1 MRRKGF
7 FLNSFVLLLLIPLV
21 LLLATYEDVS
31 SQILHAQSI
40 RTQAERTYRTISYL
54 DLDFQNTL
62 EISGKR
68 AIITV
73 VDYVSYT
80 GDFVDPNYMV
90 NNTIRDL
97 ILTGNSSSLTG
108 YNPQRIM
115 GDQTIK
121 RWLINLTQELNK
133 QGFTIYPSVNDIL
146 NNIEIIVAPLDSFRV
161 IIKAKIPNVTIR
173 DVSGKIVYTGSIP
186 EDGYLYSIVSLQN
199 IEDPIFSALT
209 GGRYYRSVKACDY
222 SFPEL
227 LDRPFKVLE
236 GNGSGTTQVVVGL
249 LSRDVDTTEIYFG
262 KTYPTDGSALAK
274 GYVLENEPS
283 TTLDNII
290 VNTTLN
296 GVETS
301 PADVFDEGDRGV
313 LVFGNASGGGG
324 TANWANTSLE
334 YRLNITVRNDVGQ
347 NLADYQIPIL
357 LSTSK
362 DLTVQVLNFLF
373 SNTQTEG
380 SDIYK
385 IKAAIDIYDT
395 SGTRIP
401 FWIEYWDATNKKAL
415 IWIRDS
421 LNAGQSKTY
430 SIYFGSGV
438 TTKGDGDSVFIF
450 FDDWEDG
457 TWNDKWVKVDQN
469 PSVINGELVI
479 NGGNEVEVVK
489 TKNQINY
496 DGSFAVRFRM
506 KAAKNRDWDS
516 GIGIEDS
523 SGLKLL
529 FTDDYGTNGQGL
541 AVHRPWWSFLTY
553 TIGRSDVRTFHIY
566 ESIVV
571 QGLIFSDAKFRDI
584 TDSWSNDD
592 YYPRLF
598 DLPLKYIY
606 LVTDSERKARK
617 TYYDFLFVRKY
628 PDLNGIS
635 LEDST
640 NFSGIYITSPMKTEN
655 DIEQYTPPTPSGG
668 YAASRAYDIQP
679 FIECLSDNRYF
690 GIYSGV
696 SFFERLEGSTA
707 NHDAYEQLAR
717 QMQDE
722 FGLKFGNSYYPIG
735 LVSFMIPNTAYDEK
749 LFNLVYSLNINLEE
763 NQTSFDYYF
772 LKYYFANDATAQ
784 VQGYRVYGISYGVVS
799 QEDLSN
805 VYFFLDN
812 QTAVAIFGTQ
822 GAQDLLKR

>member
-7 FLNSFVLLLLIPLV
+7 FLNSIVLLLLIPLV

-97 ILTGNSSSLTG
+97 ILTGNSSGLTG

-115 GDQTIK
+115 GDQTIR
-121 RWLINLTQELNK
+121 RWLINLTQELNR
-133 QGFTIYPSVNDIL
+133 QGFAIYPGVDDIL
-146 NNIEIIVAPLDSFRV
+146 NSMEITVAPLDSFRI

-173 DVSGKIVYTGSIP
+173 DVSGRVVYTGSIP
-186 EDGYLYSIVSLQN
+186 EEGYIYSIVSLQN
-199 IEDPIFSALT
+199 MEDPIFSALT
-209 GGRYYRSVKACDY
+209 GGRYYRSIKACDY

-236 GNGSGTTQVVVGL
+236 GNGSGTTQVIVGL

-274 GYVLENEPS
+274 GYVLENEPGGA
-283 TTLDNII
+283 LDNVI

-296 GVETS
+296 GIETS
-301 PADVFDEGDRGV
+301 PADVFNEGDRGV
-313 LVFGNASGGGG
+313 LAFGNTSGGGG
-324 TANWANTSLE
+324 TTNWANTSLE
-334 YRLNITVRNDVGQ
+334 YRLNITVRNDAGQ
-347 NLADYQIPIL
+347 DLADYQIPIL

-362 DLTVQVLNFLF
+362 DLTFQVLNFLF

-395 SGTRIP
+395 GGNRVP
-401 FWIEYWDATNKKAL
+401 FWIEYWDAANKKAL

-421 LNAGQSKTY
+421 LNAGQSKNY

-438 TTKGDGDSVFIF
+438 TTKGDGESVFIF

-457 TWNDKWVKVDQN
+457 TWDDKWMEVDQT
-469 PSVINGELVI
+469 PSVSNGELVI
-479 NGGNEVEVVK
+479 DGGNEVEVVK
-489 TKNQINY
+489 TRSQINHY
-496 DGSFAVRFRM
+496 GSFAVRFRM
-506 KAAKNRDWDS
+506 RAARNRDWDS

-523 SGLKLL
+523 LGLKLL
-529 FTDDYGTNGQGL
+529 FTDDYGISGQGL
-541 AVHRPWWSFLTY
+541 AIHRPWWSSLTY
-553 TIGRSDVRTFHIY
+553 TTGRSDVRTFHIY
-566 ESIVV
+566 EGIMV
-571 QGLIFSDAKFRDI
+571 QIFSDAKFKDI
-584 TDSWSNDD
+584 TDGWSNDD

-598 DLPLKYIY
+598 NFPLKYIY
-606 LVTDSERKARK
+606 LVTDSERRPRK

-635 LEDST
+635 LEDAT
-640 NFSGIYITSPMKTEN
+640 NFSGIYVTSPMKTED
-655 DIEQYTPPTPSGG
+655 DIEQYTPPTPGGG

-679 FIECLSDNRYF
+679 FIECLSDGRYF
-690 GIYSGV
+690 GIYNGV

-707 NHDAYEQLAR
+707 NHNAYEQLAR

-722 FGLKFGNSYYPIG
+722 SGLKFGDSYYPIG

-749 LFNLVYSLNINLEE
+749 LFSLVHSLSINLDE

-772 LKYYFANDATAQ
+772 LKYYFANDATAK
-784 VQGYRVYGISYGVVS
+784 VQGYRVHGISYGVVS